1 MTDIKGRADR
11 FLTKILSG
19 ESMTYKQIFSIFL
32 PIWVDQMFIT
42 SLNMLNTAM
51 VSSSGVAAVSA
62 VSMVDS
68 LNLFLLNVFVA
79 IATGGTVIVA
89 QYKGNSD
96 PAMMSKAAVQALVT
110 VTYLAVGLAVILLIF
125 QGPTLTLLFG
135 AAEQEVLSNA
145 QTYMVASYIS
155 YPCFA
160 IYQAVCGALRGA
172 ADTKSSL
179 VISLITNISYVLM
192 NFFFIN
198 LLQMGVLG
206 LSISLNLSRLLGM
219 LCAMLYLLKL
229 NHSFAIEWRDLF
241 HFDFTIQKRILTV
254 GIPFA
259 AEQLFFNGGK
269 LLTQT
274 FVVQLGTLSMTVLA
288 ICNSLT
294 SLTQITGNAIGLTT
308 VTVVGQCMGRG
319 DVRDSKK
326 FAKSL
331 LLVSCVTFVIFELI
345 LYPFMPILIQ
355 LFSPPAEIVG
365 TIWTILIF
373 TGIANPLLWSMS
385 FIMPNTLRAAGDSN
399 FTSIASMLS
408 MWLFRVILG
417 YVVGIMLGF
426 GIVGVWVAM
435 LLEWGV
441 RSLIFM
447 LRFRSGRWSRHKL
460 I

>member
-1 MTDIKGRADR
+1 M
-11 FLTKILSG
+11 
-19 ESMTYKQIFSIFL
+19 
-32 PIWVDQMFIT
+32 
-42 SLNMLNTAM
+42 
-51 VSSSGVAAVSA
+51 
-62 VSMVDS
+62 
-68 LNLFLLNVFVA
+68 
-79 IATGGTVIVA
+79 
-89 QYKGNSD
+89 
-96 PAMMSKAAVQALVT
+96 
-110 VTYLAVGLAVILLIF
+110 
-125 QGPTLTLLFG
+125 
-135 AAEQEVLSNA
+135 
-145 QTYMVASYIS
+145 
-155 YPCFA
+155 
-160 IYQAVCGALRGA
+160 
-172 ADTKSSL
+172 
-179 VISLITNISYVLM
+179 ISLITNISYVLM

-385 FIMPNTLRAAGDSN
+385 FIMPNTLRAAGDSK